1 MTISTL
7 MKLYELSVFL
17 WKILS
22 FFDSPSVRFAISE
35 WMHSDTS
42 FAYCITRCKEMI
54 AILSK
59 NIIRIQFCIFKNIH
73 LFKIPKQVPF
83 TSNAHIARM
92 LLPRKITHLLVRFE
106 KHMVDSEH
114 RLHFVPSMIKF
125 HSPVKQRK
133 RENEMSTHNQRRS
146 KKKWQSS

>member
-1 MTISTL
+1 MQRNDCNSVEKYHSHTIL
-7 MKLYELSVFL
+7 
-17 WKILS
+17 
-22 FFDSPSVRFAISE
+22 
-35 WMHSDTS
+35 
-42 FAYCITRCKEMI
+42 
-54 AILSK
+54 
-59 NIIRIQFCIFKNIH
+59 H
-73 LFKIPKQVPF
+73 LQEYSYHFKIPKQVPF
-83 TSNAHIARM
+83 TFNAHIAKM

-146 KKKWQSS
+146 KKKMTKFLNVIY